1 LNWLARE
8 NKLALICVAIA
19 ILAAS
24 CGGPYKAKRMELP
37 DQKLA
42 LADALFERGEYD
54 KSAAEYKDFLATF
67 AGDERSDYAQFRLAE
82 SYRLDEQYALAAV
95 EYRIL
100 VSDYGYSEYVDD
112 AFFLE
117 GLCLFRQA
125 DRPERDQTKSHEAL
139 NRINRFLQIFP
150 SSPRRGEAERIRLEI
165 HDQLGKKDFL
175 NAKLY
180 YSMDRREAAL
190 IYFDKVIESFP
201 STVWAQRSH
210 FYRGMIMMERGDR
223 EEAVESF
230 EIVLE
235 GPKEIPER
243 EEAASALESLQGG
256 VGDGE

>member
-1 LNWLARE
+1 MNWLGRGSNIA
-8 NKLALICVAIA
+8 LACVAVAMI
-19 ILAAS
+19 AAS
-24 CGGPYKAKRMELP
+24 CGGPYKAKRIELP

-42 LADALFERGEYD
+42 LADEMFAKGSYN
-54 KSAAEYKDFLATF
+54 KAAVEYKDFLATF

-100 VSDYGYSEYVDD
+100 VSDYGYSDYVDD

-117 GLCLFRQA
+117 AVCAFRQA
-125 DRPERDQTKSHEAL
+125 NRPERDQTKSHEAL

-150 SSPRRGEAERIRLEI
+150 ASPRREEAEKLRLEI
-165 HDQLGKKDFL
+165 HERLGKKDFL

-180 YSMDRREAAL
+180 YSIGRHEAAL
-190 IYFDKVIESFP
+190 IYFDKIIASFP

-210 FYRGMIMMERGDR
+210 FYRGMIMKERGERD
-223 EEAVESF
+223 EAIRSF
-230 EIVLE
+230 EIALG
-235 GPKEIPER
+235 GPNDLPER
-243 EEAASALESLQGG
+243 QEATEALESLQGG